1 MHLPLRAIAVFH
13 TAARAGSVSRAADE
27 LGVTP
32 SAVSQQIASLEVHL
46 GTSLMVK
53 TGRRVVLTEAGE
65 RYFEMIAENIDRIS
79 EATQNVRGYVSV
91 KPLIVRATPS
101 LATKWLLPRLSQFLD
116 ANPNL
121 ELRIDATNEPTD
133 FSREGVDIDIRHG
146 EGNWP
151 GLFVEGLAEER
162 FLPVCSPSLCAPGTL
177 EASDLPS
184 YRLIHSVKSQM
195 QWGRWFA
202 TAGVA
207 PSGRW
212 RRVLF
217 DRSHMAIDAAVNGM
231 GIALESDLMMWRELR
246 DGVLVCPLPR
256 PPPASRVTQWL
267 VCPHDRL
274 RQLRIRAFLDWV
286 RAERDHWLATR
297 KVRSERPFRQAYKSR

>member
-13 TAARAGSVSRAADE
+13 TAARAGSISRAAQE

-32 SAVSQQIASLEVHL
+32 SAVSQQIASLEVQL

-53 TGRRVVLTEAGE
+53 AGRRVRLTEAGE
-65 RYFEMIAENIDRIS
+65 RYFEMIAENLDQIS
-79 EATQNVRGYVSV
+79 EATQNVRGYLSRNS
-91 KPLIVRATPS
+91 LNVRASPT
-101 LATKWLLPRLSQFLD
+101 LATKWLLPRLSRFID
-116 ANPNL
+116 AQPDL
-121 ELRIDATNEPTD
+121 EVRIDASNEPTD

-151 GLFVEGLAEER
+151 GLFVEGVAEER
-162 FLPVCSPSLCAPGTL
+162 FLPVCAPGFCAPGTL
-177 EASDLPS
+177 DVADLPR

-195 QWGRWFA
+195 QWGRWFLA
-202 TAGVA
+202 SGVTASASWG
-207 PSGRW
+207 
-212 RRVLF
+212 RVLF
-217 DRSHMAIDAAVNGM
+217 DRSHMAIDAAVNGI

-246 DGVLVCPLPR
+246 DGTLACPLSH

-274 RQLRIRAFLDWV
+274 RQRQVRAFLDWV
-286 RAERDHWLATR
+286 RAERDLWL
-297 KVRSERPFRQAYKSR
+297 SER